1 MTNSVSA
8 RLVSSDVREHNLG
21 VVLTHLDKVG
31 SAGRAEIA
39 AGTGLV
45 RGSVTTLIADLLEI
59 GLVRA
64 AESDAPGSPAE
75 STRARIGRPRA
86 RLEIAGSQLA
96 VLGIQFAVDEVLIY
110 GSDLAGRMLVSAEH
124 HVRTPI
130 GNPEALVDLL
140 SRFVTGAV
148 GELQAVGTTVIA
160 LEVVLPGRVPTGT
173 SLVTSSIEFGWFGVD
188 IGRLLASRLAPFAH
202 GITVSNDANMAAY
215 AEFAS
220 LQRDPSVGRVT
231 DMIYV
236 KSDTGIGGGAIVDGR
251 ILHGARGA
259 AFEPGHMIVQ
269 PDGPRCEC
277 GKDGCL
283 VVVAG
288 PTAVLHAAGLDD
300 LRRDNG
306 LPEALNELVRRSA
319 ANDARAVEALA
330 DAARWFRIALS
341 NLIVTLEPQ
350 IVVLGGYLASFA
362 AQLTPRVESTLAI
375 LGTDRV
381 TGAGAVR
388 PSVNGR
394 LGALQT
400 AVAERRRA
408 FLGNPMALRPL
419 LPHSAQAKDQGSPE
433 DSLS

>member
-39 AGTGLV
+39 TGTGLV
-45 RGSVTTLIADLLEI
+45 RGSVTTLIADLLEL

-64 AESDAPGSPAE
+64 AESDAPGSPAG
-75 STRARIGRPRA
+75 STRAQIGRPRA

-110 GSDLAGRMLVSAEH
+110 GSDLAGRMLVGTEH

-140 SRFVTGAV
+140 SGFVNSAV
-148 GELQAVGTTVIA
+148 GELQAAGITVIA

-188 IGRLLASRLAPFAH
+188 IGRLLASRLTPFAH

-215 AEFAS
+215 AEFDS
-220 LQRDPSVGRVT
+220 LQGDPSVGRVT

-288 PTAVLHAAGLDD
+288 PTAVLRAAGLDGF
-300 LRRDNG
+300 RREHG
-306 LPEALNELVRRSA
+306 LPAALDQLVRLIA
-319 ANDARAVEALA
+319 ANDPQAAAALDA
-330 DAARWFRIALS
+330 AARWFRIALS

-350 IVVLGGYLASFA
+350 VVVLGGYLAFFTD
-362 AQLTPRVESTLAI
+362 QLTPRVESTLAI
-375 LGTDRV
+375 LGTELV
-381 TGAGAVR
+381 TGARAVR
-388 PSVNGR
+388 PSAHGR
-394 LGALQT
+394 LAAVQT
-400 AVAERRRA
+400 AVTERRRH
-408 FLGNPMALRPL
+408 FLANPAALRPP
-419 LPHSAQAKDQGSPE
+419 LPRPQ
-433 DSLS
+433 

>member
-1 MTNSVSA
+1 MTNSIPA
-8 RLVSSDVREHNLG
+8 RLVSSNVREHNLG
-21 VVLTHLDKVG
+21 VVLTHLDEVG

-39 AGTGLV
+39 SGTGLV
-45 RGSVTTLIADLLEI
+45 RGSVTTLIADLLNL

-64 AESDAPGSPAE
+64 AETDNPGTLVTALP
-75 STRARIGRPRA
+75 TRPGRPRA

-96 VLGIQFAVDEVLIY
+96 VLGIQFAVDEVLVY
-110 GSDLAGRMLVSAEH
+110 GTDLAGRVLVSAEH
-124 HVRTPI
+124 HVRTPT
-130 GNPEALVDLL
+130 GDPEALADLL
-140 SRFVTGAV
+140 AGYVDGAV
-148 GELQAVGTTVIA
+148 AELRAAGQTVLA
-160 LEVVLPGRVPTGT
+160 LEVVLPGRISTGT
-173 SLVTSSIEFGWFGVD
+173 SLVTSSIEFGWFSVD
-188 IGRLLASRLAPFAH
+188 VGRLLAARLAPFAH
-202 GITVSNDANMAAY
+202 GIAVSNDANMAAY
-215 AEFAS
+215 AEFDS

-236 KSDTGIGGGAIVDGR
+236 KSDTGIGGGAIVNGR

-300 LRRDNG
+300 FRRDSG
-306 LPEALNELVRRSA
+306 LPEALDELVRRSA
-319 ANDARAVEALA
+319 ANEPRAVAALA
-330 DAARWFRIALS
+330 DAARWFRLALS

-350 IVVLGGYLASFA
+350 IVVLGGYLASFTD
-362 AQLTPRVESTLAI
+362 QLSPRVESTLAI

-381 TGAGAVR
+381 SGAGAIR
-388 PSVNGR
+388 PSTNGR
-394 LGALQT
+394 LGALQA

-408 FLGNPMALRPL
+408 FLANPTALRPL
-419 LPHSAQAKDQGSPE
+419 LPRASSDKD
-433 DSLS
+433 